1 MVREKN
7 FDGLKNDLNDFSST
21 EFNEWDL
28 ERAIILNAIFNHK
41 LFDRN
46 ISSELFSR
54 RTYKLIWEL
63 MGELQEERIVWD
75 YMILY
80 SKINSNQF
88 KHEDEKMN
96 ILGYLEYEFS
106 GVLSLSAGYILN
118 PEMQNFYFKRLKTA
132 FKDKIL
138 KKTFIDLGFAE
149 IAESLPAILR
159 SDLFYEIFN
168 KNLEFCADDHG
179 TTAVHTLQER
189 YEMIMHDIENKN
201 NTCGVLSQIGNLDTF
216 FNGFQPARLYI
227 LGARPSMGKS
237 ALCMNVA
244 VNAAKHKKKIY
255 FRALEESGESVSK
268 RMLSY
273 LSHVDNEHI
282 QRGTVSYSELDR
294 LQKIQKSVATLDECV
309 FIDDTER
316 ETAEHFCE
324 RMEKSFKE
332 HPYDMIIIDHLV
344 EFKFSGENRAQSV
357 GDAAKRIKQMAK
369 TLKVPVLCATQLN
382 RLVESRKDQRPM
394 LSDLKESGGIEEA
407 ADAVIFL
414 YRDRHNPTT
423 ESLTELLIQ
432 KNRDGRCGV
441 VYLKFLSK
449 FMMFDSDDIP
459 NQTSEV
465 PEFGSLG
472 HHPDF
477 L

>member
-1 MVREKN
+1 MACEKD
-7 FDGLKNDLNDFSST
+7 FDGLKNDLNSFEIS

-41 LFDRN
+41 LYDKN
-46 ISSELFSR
+46 ISEELFSKK
-54 RTYKLIWEL
+54 TYKLIWQL
-63 MGELQEERIVWD
+63 MGELCDERIIWD

-80 SKINSNQF
+80 SKMNSREF
-88 KHEDEKMN
+88 SSEDEKKI
-96 ILGYLEYEFS
+96 ILGYLEHEFA
-106 GVLSLSAGYILN
+106 GVLAQSNGYVLN
-118 PEMQNFYFKRLKTA
+118 ADLQTFYFKRLKHA
-132 FKDKIL
+132 FKNKIL
-138 KKTFIDLGFAE
+138 KKTFCDLGFFDVA
-149 IAESLPAILR
+149 
-159 SDLFYEIFN
+159 DL
-168 KNLEFCADDHG
+168 LQP
-179 TTAVHTLQER
+179 TLQIDNFIKILNQNFTICEELCRMNPEYSLMHR
-189 YEMIMHDIENKN
+189 YSTIMSDMENQK

-237 ALCMNVA
+237 ALCMNIA
-244 VNAAKHKKKIY
+244 VNAAKYKKKIY
-255 FRALEESGESVSK
+255 FRALEENSESISK
-268 RMLSY
+268 RILAY
-273 LSHVDNEHI
+273 TAHVDNEHI

-294 LQKIQKSVATLDECV
+294 LKRAQNLINVINDFIS
-309 FIDDTER
+309 IDDSER
-316 ETAEHFCE
+316 ETAEHFCD
-324 RMEKSFKE
+324 RIEKTFHE
-332 HPYDMIIIDHLV
+332 NPYDMIIVDHLV

-357 GDAAKRIKQMAK
+357 GDAAKRLKQMAK
-369 TLKVPVLCATQLN
+369 NLKVPVLCATQLN

-414 YRDRHNPTT
+414 YRDRHNPAN
-423 ESLTELLIQ
+423 EALTELLIQ
-432 KNRDGRCGV
+432 KNRDGRCGI

-459 NQTSEV
+459 NQTNEV

-477 L
+477 N